1 MRRLWKGLVLSVVVL
16 AAPAAGAE
24 VTRRP
29 NILIVG
35 EQAVSTRWRHHL
47 TTRNRVA
54 DFACCPRES
63 LLAYVS
69 PSSGRVIVG
78 LVGWPFRRP
87 ITTELPGS
95 PGSVAWSGDGV
106 SLLVS
111 TSGKKGESAALWL
124 VRVPG
129 TGPEATKMEPRR
141 IFSAAE
147 IGSFACSPK
156 AERVAV
162 ACRQLPQR
170 PGEEGAKEIV
180 VLNLRDDSRQS
191 LGEWGEGLSFDA
203 SGRLLSYQAAEQQ
216 PDGSTTSCQVVY
228 DVESGE
234 KKRREQRALE
244 DSHASPDGARIARA
258 ITGAGTDLIVRDLTS
273 GEGARLTWNRAS
285 KFAAWSPD
293 SQIVAYI
300 RGYPVTDDRR
310 ETVATVPTLWLAA
323 AAGPDA
329 GRQMFVGPVD
339 ADSPVKWSGDG
350 QAVAFLADGDLCAAD
365 VSRGSLRVRDR
376 IALGL
381 PVTEEAIRQE
391 AVTNAKQIA
400 LALVMYAADHDLILP
415 PSGADIAGAIG
426 PYLKSPDVF
435 YHPAQPDQLIFN
447 YSLPQETNLADIVD
461 PAKTVVGV
469 LDLGG
474 GWEVVCYADGH
485 VTERRK

>member
-1 MRRLWKGLVLSVVVL
+1 MRRLWKGLVVL
-16 AAPAAGAE
+16 AVSAAAAAGAE
-24 VTRRP
+24 FARRP
-29 NILIVG
+29 NTLIVG
-35 EQAVSTRWRHHL
+35 EHVVSTTWRQHL

-54 DFACCPRES
+54 DFACCPREA

-69 PSSGRVIVG
+69 PSFGRVIVG

-95 PGSVAWSGDGV
+95 PGSVGWSADGTR
-106 SLLVS
+106 LLVS

-147 IGSFACSPK
+147 IGSFACSSK
-156 AERVAV
+156 GERVAV

-170 PGEEGAKEIV
+170 SGEEGAKEIV
-180 VLNLRDDSRQS
+180 LLNLGDDSRQS
-191 LGEWGEGLSFDA
+191 LGEWGEDLSFDA
-203 SGRLLSYQAAEQQ
+203 GGRLLSYQAAEQQ
-216 PDGSTTSCQVVY
+216 PDGSTSSCQVVY
-228 DVESGE
+228 DVGSGE
-234 KKRREQRALE
+234 KKRRQQQALE
-244 DSHASPDGARIARA
+244 DSHPSPDGARIARA
-258 ITGAGTDLIVRDLTS
+258 ITGAGTDLIVRDVTS
-273 GEGARLTWNRAS
+273 GEGARLTWNGAS

-329 GRQMFVGPVD
+329 GRQMIVGVVD

-350 QAVAFLADGDLCAAD
+350 QAIAFLTDGDLCAAD
-365 VSRGSLRVRDR
+365 VNRRPLKVRDR

-381 PVTEEAIRQE
+381 PVTEEAIRNE
-391 AVTNAKQIA
+391 AINNGRQIG
-400 LALVMYAADHDLILP
+400 LALLMYAADHGNTLP
-415 PSGADIAGAIG
+415 PAGANIAEAIA
-426 PYLKSPDVF
+426 PYLRSPEVF
-435 YHPAQPDQLIFN
+435 YHPAQPDQFIFK
-447 YSLPQETNLADIVD
+447 YLLPQETNLADIAD
-461 PAKTVVGV
+461 PANTVTGV

-485 VTERRK
+485 VTVRRK